1 MNSIVADTAVQRA
14 LGIVVLINIAWVIA
28 MSLEVKRFE
37 IKNQILGK
45 FESPVV
51 ALELADSPERVRAIL
66 DQGNR
71 ANNIQVMMWNTWMD
85 FLFIVLYCLT
95 LWLLADAYISGSVLP
110 LLAKIAIVVTG
121 TFDIIE
127 DIQLCREFRMVAD
140 LGQSTVSMTRGV
152 SLTKW
157 TAFAIALGLLAVYYW
172 LISGSSVLLKLISLS
187 AGAAAALTAVGL
199 FNNSI
204 INFMSLPLGLAILFT
219 LIKFFPFRHLGS

>member
-1 MNSIVADTAVQRA
+1 
-14 LGIVVLINIAWVIA
+14 
-28 MSLEVKRFE
+28 
-37 IKNQILGK
+37 
-45 FESPVV
+45 
-51 ALELADSPERVRAIL
+51 
-66 DQGNR
+66 
-71 ANNIQVMMWNTWMD
+71 
-85 FLFIVLYCLT
+85 
-95 LWLLADAYISGSVLP
+95 
-110 LLAKIAIVVTG
+110 
-121 TFDIIE
+121 
-127 DIQLCREFRMVAD
+127 
-140 LGQSTVSMTRGV
+140 MTRGV